1 MKCICHLSIWLSGLN
16 VLQMQTDMREL
27 RYLKNVMET
36 EIIEG
41 PHFIHHI
48 DLYSNYSGNYILIYP
63 SWYWV
68 SKQFFGKIKSNL
80 PNWRESCSVF
90 TMNRCIAVWIYL
102 PFSFLFFIFFFSFF
116 LNFSRAASRSRCSC
130 VWDSQVK
137 ELHFTAPSLTQHCT
151 WLQDERC
158 TCVQALKSV
167 VGVTVRLSSQLF
179 TIYIKFFFVLKFARR
194 CFDMITFVWDRILR
208 PFPLNPHPYTACLLP
223 PCSAKIRGLRIKPC
237 DVPIFFSSKLKNL

>member
-16 VLQMQTDMREL
+16 VLQMQTDMREP

-102 PFSFLFFIFFFSFF
+102 QFSFF
-116 LNFSRAASRSRCSC
+116 FFFFNLLLLLFSKFQPGGEPLGLQLCLGFSSQRTSLHCTINDATLYTTSGREMHVCPSTQKRSRRDCRAKLPT
-130 VWDSQVK
+130 VYN
-137 ELHFTAPSLTQHCT
+137 LHQ
-151 WLQDERC
+151 
-158 TCVQALKSV
+158 
-167 VGVTVRLSSQLF
+167 
-179 TIYIKFFFVLKFARR
+179 
-194 CFDMITFVWDRILR
+194 ILCR
-208 PFPLNPHPYTACLLP
+208 
-223 PCSAKIRGLRIKPC
+223 S
-237 DVPIFFSSKLKNL
+237 